1 MYFYSAFDKKY
12 VKLRIVQGGIIMRSD
27 QRNVNSLRPIT
38 IITDFLQHP
47 EGSVLIQIGNTKVI
61 CNASIEDRVPP
72 FMRGQGKGWITAEY
86 AMLPRATEQRNIR
99 ESSKGKVSGRTM
111 EIQRLIGRALR
122 SVVDLDSIGERTVW
136 VDCDVIQA
144 DGGTRTA
151 SITGAFV
158 AVALALAKLVN
169 DKVIPNMPIT
179 DFLAATSVGVM
190 PDGQEILDLNYVE
203 DSQAH
208 VDMNIVMT
216 GSGEFVEIQGTGE
229 EATFSGKQLNVML
242 QLAEEGL
249 LTLFDK
255 QREALGSVAELIDQH
270 IAQKGETE

>member
-1 MYFYSAFDKKY
+1 
-12 VKLRIVQGGIIMRSD
+12 MRND
-27 QRNVNSLRPIT
+27 QRDYNELRPVNIT
-38 IITDFLQHP
+38 PDYIKHP
-47 EGSVLIQIGNTKVI
+47 EGSVLIEFGDTKVI

-122 SVVDLDSIGERTVW
+122 SVVDLNQIGERTVW

-158 AVALALAKLVN
+158 AVVLAFNKLLH
-169 DKVIPNMPIT
+169 KKMIKKMPVT
-179 DFLAATSVGVM
+179 DFMAAISVGIS
-190 PDGQEILDLNYVE
+190 PDGTELLDLNYQE
-203 DSQAH
+203 DSVAT
-208 VDMNIVMT
+208 VDMNVVMT
-216 GSGEFVEIQGTGE
+216 GAGEFIEIQGTGE
-229 EATFSGKQLNVML
+229 EATFSGNQLQTML
-242 QLAEEGL
+242 GLAGEGMQEL
-249 LTLFDK
+249 NSIQKTV
-255 QREALGSVAELIDQH
+255 LGDMTNRI
-270 IAQKGETE
+270 GETRKTEEDSP